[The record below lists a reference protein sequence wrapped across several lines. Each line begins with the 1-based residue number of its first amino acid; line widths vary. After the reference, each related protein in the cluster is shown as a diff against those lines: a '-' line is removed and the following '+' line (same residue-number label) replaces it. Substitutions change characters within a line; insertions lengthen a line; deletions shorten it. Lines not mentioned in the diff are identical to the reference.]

1 MAKSIASF
9 ERDTCLYKGLMV
21 QYKNIFKD
29 YLDNGIIAMI
39 DTAADNKELAHYL
52 SLSPSW

>member
-1 MAKSIASF
+1 MTKSIASF

-29 YLDNGIIAMI
+29 YLDNGIIALV